1 MVNSFQAIAQKKL
14 STIDKVIRW
23 SSFIPSKPLS

>member
-14 STIDKVIRW
+14 SAIDNTIPRA
-23 SSFIPSKPLS
+23 SFIPSKPLS